1 MVKAQALTRSIS
13 TRFFSRTKRIRR
25 ATQRATRKEKWDLL
39 RHNRRLKCHSHNSF
53 LLSKNRVL
61 ILQLNV
67 AMAKNEEKI
76 VAGRP
81 AAWRI
86 AAHKPKAIGGG
97 LMPDCVLAT
106 LDSVACCVLS
116 LNDGNQSARVSLQTP
131 CY

>member
-1 MVKAQALTRSIS
+1 M
-13 TRFFSRTKRIRR
+13 
-25 ATQRATRKEKWDLL
+25 
-39 RHNRRLKCHSHNSF
+39 
-53 LLSKNRVL
+53 L

-106 LDSVACCVLS
+106 LDSAACCVLS
-116 LNDGNQSARVSLQTP
+116 LNDGNQFRSRILADALLLRDKVTDKEI
-131 CY
+131 